1 SPISKIMERIIY
13 VQLVKFIETNN
24 ILPDSQHG
32 FRTSKSVT
40 SQLLETFNDLTN
52 SIENKEIVDV
62 IYFDYRKAFDSISH
76 KKLLDKLTNFGITGA
91 LHKWIASYLSNRK
104 FKVKIQTSFSNTKSI
119 ISGVPQGSILGP
131 LLFILYI
138 SDLPEKCKTKGVEI
152 KLFADDL
159 KAYYISKPSPS
170 FSSTLQNFISNLEI
184 YSAQNDL
191 FLSTEKC
198 KVLHIGRQNPKSQY
212 SLYNSLISSIQKE
225 ESIRDLGVHFQS
237 DLKWDSH
244 INIIVSKA
252 KKVMFTIIK
261 SLKTNNPHILL
272 NLYKIYIR
280 PIIEFASPIFNPYL
294 KKDIEHIET
303 VQKTFLKMLGHSIND
318 PQLIQNLPYNIIRS
332 DRQSKKGGG
341 VCVFLAKNIS
351 FLKIDI
357 PKNKNFDLCAFDI
370 FDSKTISKHRFILV
384 YRPPSLTNFDENL
397 ELLDQLSILCSAN
410 FSTTI
415 IGDLNLPKIN
425 WDTKSSTNINQTEKC
440 FLELSNQLKLTQMI
454 TFPTREN
461 NVLDILLTCTPHII
475 TNIQSL
481 PPFSQNDHI
490 SDHLSFKF
498 QLCFSQ
504 EQQTSLTKLD
514 YKNANYDNINT
525 YLSYIDWNNVFSYST
540 EIDAQYQSFINILKT
555 AIHLYTPIKKS
566 KSLISKLP
574 KHIQSMIINRD
585 KLFSQ
590 YQNNQIIE
598 KINQTS
604 QKIDKEIQRYY
615 RNREN
620 SKMSKLETKYDFVA
634 NFLKNRKTNIPTL
647 IDEENNPIFK
657 DNEKA
662 EQIAIFIEKTQTK
675 QNSHYDI
682 TLKNPQQKINNID
695 ISELNVFELLSN
707 LSNKINESSDSIPE
721 YFLKK
726 CSATLAYPLY
736 YLFTKSFISSE
747 LPEKWKEAIIVPIPK
762 TLNSSSPNDYRPIS
776 LLSPISKIMERIIY
790 VQLVKFIE
798 TNNIL
803 PDSQHGFRTSK
814 SVTSQLLETFNDL
827 TNSIENKEIVDVIYF
842 DYRKAF
848 DSISHKKLLDK
859 LTNFGITGALH
870 KWIASY
876 LSNRKFKKF
885 TQHKT
890 TYFYPR
896 KSVRYSTLGVRIR
909 SHNTLFIT
917 H

>member
-1 SPISKIMERIIY
+1 MENEGNEQYYNKRFGKVISNCIHKNWFAKYFFKPHFLNIY
-13 VQLVKFIETNN
+13 YSNVRSLVNKLDSLKF
-24 ILPDSQHG
+24 
-32 FRTSKSVT
+32 
-40 SQLLETFNDLTN
+40 LLE
-52 SIENKEIVDV
+52 
-62 IYFDYRKAFDSISH
+62 
-76 KKLLDKLTNFGITGA
+76 
-91 LHKWIASYLSNRK
+91 
-104 FKVKIQTSFSNTKSI
+104 SNTYQI
-119 ISGVPQGSILGP
+119 
-131 LLFILYI
+131 LLF
-138 SDLPEKCKTKGVEI
+138 
-152 KLFADDL
+152 
-159 KAYYISKPSPS
+159 
-170 FSSTLQNFISNLEI
+170 
-184 YSAQNDL
+184 
-191 FLSTEKC
+191 TE
-198 KVLHIGRQNPKSQY
+198 S
-212 SLYNSLISSIQKE
+212 
-225 ESIRDLGVHFQS
+225 
-237 DLKWDSH
+237 W
-244 INIIVSKA
+244 
-252 KKVMFTIIK
+252 
-261 SLKTNNPHILL
+261 
-272 NLYKIYIR
+272 
-280 PIIEFASPIFNPYL
+280 
-294 KKDIEHIET
+294 
-303 VQKTFLKMLGHSIND
+303 LGHSIND

-397 ELLDQLSILCSAN
+397 ELHDQLSILCSAN

-736 YLFTKSFISSE
+736 YLFTKSFTSSE

-762 TLNSSSPNDYRPIS
+762 IVNSSSPNDYRPIS

-790 VQLVKFIE
+790 VQLVKYIE

-859 LTNFGITGALH
+859 LTNIGITGALH
-870 KWIASY
+870 KWITSY
-876 LSNRKFKKF
+876 LSNRKFKVKIQTSF
-885 TQHKT
+885 SNTKSIISGVPQGSILGPLLFILYISDLPEKCKT
-890 TYFYPR
+890 KGVEIKLFADDLKAYYISKPSPSFSSTLQNFIS
-896 KSVRYSTLGVRIR
+896 KLEIYSTQNDLFLSTEKCKVLHIGRQNPKSQYSLYNSLISSIQKEESIRDLGVHFQSDLKWDSHINIIVSKAKKVMFTIIKSLKTNNPHILLNLYKIYIR
-909 SHNTLFIT
+909 PIIEFASPIYNP
-917 H
+917 